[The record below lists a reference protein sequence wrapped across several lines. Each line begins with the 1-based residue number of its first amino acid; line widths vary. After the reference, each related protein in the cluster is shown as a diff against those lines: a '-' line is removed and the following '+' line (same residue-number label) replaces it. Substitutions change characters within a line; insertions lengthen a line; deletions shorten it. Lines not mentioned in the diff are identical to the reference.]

1 MECKLDNVSSKQ
13 DYLMISLT
21 KFFKNIENYNRFLE
35 IYQGKSKISLR
46 IIDWFVTNFCKKYDI
61 NWKCNDKTL
70 LIHKEYKDQLKAFTK
85 KQFDPFCRRERIV
98 FYYDNNNS
106 IRTTVGQL
114 NFFRWAIQNNMIEY
128 IREHYDEIKRD
139 MVSNTKSK
147 KKKEIKKDNLIVTAT
162 KSINKYN
169 IEILLEFD

>member
-1 MECKLDNVSSKQ
+1 MDSSNVLLTSLYKYYENENNMNKLISVLKDGNNV
-13 DYLMISLT
+13 
-21 KFFKNIENYNRFLE
+21 
-35 IYQGKSKISLR
+35 SLR

-98 FYYDNNNS
+98 FYYDTNNS

-114 NFFRWAIQNNMIEY
+114 NFFRWAIQNNIIEY
-128 IREHYDEIKRD
+128 IREHYDDIERD
-139 MVSNTKSK
+139 MVSNTKSQK
-147 KKKEIKKDNLIVTAT
+147 KKRN
-162 KSINKYN
+162 
-169 IEILLEFD
+169 